1 MCEIVEFTLLPLEV
15 VKVENIFELRVIYIV
30 TLFVLFSIFVLIL
43 DNQQTRGLFI

>member
-30 TLFVLFSIFVLIL
+30 LFSIFVLIL